1 MSKQLRELQAR
12 KSDLVKEARA
22 LTDTAAQENR
32 DLTDEDVEKFN
43 GLKSRIEATTAAIN
57 REAALIAEEA
67 QMGAHMG
74 AHMGTHSGAGHGSVF
89 PNVLVSDN
97 RELDPKHGFQSLGDF
112 LQNVCHAQK
121 PGNPIDDRLLIGSGR
136 GAAAPSTFGGEG
148 SGQDGGFFVPP
159 QFSKEIFQLS
169 LGEDSLLPL
178 TDNVEISGNTMA
190 FPKDE
195 TTPWGTN
202 GVRAYWQGEAAPA
215 VTSKPVL
222 GLSTLRLKKLMALV
236 PTTDE
241 LLEDANALSTY
252 LPEKIALSI
261 RWKTNESILF
271 GSGSG
276 VPVGA
281 LNAGATVTVAKESG
295 QTTQTLVA
303 QNLAKMIA
311 RLPTGSFANAVWIV
325 NNDVLPALFTLT
337 LGNYPIYLPT
347 GLNVGSIQ
355 VSPYGTLL
363 GRPVFVSQHANTFSA
378 QGDILLVDLKYYQTI
393 TKSGGMQTATS
404 MHLYFDADLTA
415 FRTTFRMDGQSKI
428 ATAIAPAK
436 GSTTMSP
443 FIQLGAR

>member
-12 KSDLVKEARA
+12 KANLVKEARA
-22 LTDTAAQENR
+22 LTDVAASDSR
-32 DLTDEDVEKFN
+32 DLNDDEVLTFN
-43 GLKSRIEATTAAIN
+43 ELKSRIEATSNAID
-57 REAALIAEEA
+57 REATLIAEEA
-67 QMGAHMG
+67 QMAL
-74 AHMGTHSGAGHGSVF
+74 TPTLSGAFVT
-89 PNVLVSDN
+89 VTDN
-97 RELDPKHGFQSLGDF
+97 RELDPLHGFRTAGEFMQA
-112 LQNVCHAQK
+112 VYHAEK
-121 PGNPIDDRLLIGSGR
+121 PGRSLDERLLIGGGSR
-136 GAAAPSTFGGEG
+136 GAALPGSFSNES
-148 SGQDGGFFVPP
+148 SGQDGGFLVPP
-159 QFSKEIFQLS
+159 QFSQEIFKLS

-178 TDNVEISGNTMA
+178 TDNVEITGNSMA

-202 GVRAYWQGEAAPA
+202 GIRAYWQGEASSTVA
-215 VTSKPVL
+215 TKPVL

-241 LLEDANALSTY
+241 LLDDANALTSY
-252 LPEKIALSI
+252 LPEKVALSI

-271 GSGSG
+271 GAGNG

-281 LNAGATVTVAKESG
+281 LSAGATVTVAKESG
-295 QTTQTLVA
+295 QATQTLVP
-303 QNLAKMIA
+303 QNLAKMIS
-311 RLPTGSFANAVWIV
+311 RLPAGSFANSVWIV

-337 LGNYPIYLPT
+337 LGNYPIYIPT
-347 GLNVGSIQ
+347 GLTVGGLQ

-393 TKSGGMQTATS
+393 TKAGGMQTATS

-428 ATAIAPAK
+428 TTPISPAK

>member
-22 LTDTAAQENR
+22 LTDIAAQENR
-32 DLTDEDVEKFN
+32 DLSDEDVIKFN
-43 GLKSRIEATTAAIN
+43 GLKSRIEATSAAID
-57 REAALIAEEA
+57 RESALISEEA
-67 QMGAHMG
+67 QMGIHL
-74 AHMGTHSGAGHGSVF
+74 GAGHGSAF
-89 PNVLVSDN
+89 PSVMVSDN

-136 GAAAPSTFGGEG
+136 GAAAPATFGSEG

-202 GVRAYWQGEAAPA
+202 GIRAYWQGEAAPA
-215 VTSKPVL
+215 VTTKPVL

-281 LNAGATVTVAKESG
+281 LNAGATVSVAKETG
-295 QTTQTLVA
+295 QLTQTLLP

-311 RLPTGSFANAVWIV
+311 RLPSGSLAKLL
-325 NNDVLPALFTLT
+325 LPRAIW
-337 LGNYPIYLPT
+337 GPT
-347 GLNVGSIQ
+347 S
-355 VSPYGTLL
+355 
-363 GRPVFVSQHANTFSA
+363 RH
-378 QGDILLVDLKYYQTI
+378 
-393 TKSGGMQTATS
+393 
-404 MHLYFDADLTA
+404 
-415 FRTTFRMDGQSKI
+415 
-428 ATAIAPAK
+428 PAH
-436 GSTTMSP
+436 
-443 FIQLGAR
+443 